1 MYTKL
6 AEIPVPTGA
15 QFLGSSQAIQLSFSV
30 RDHERNVK
38 KTLLKNVILPPSSE
52 AIRLPAQEVDYVAA
66 RYSPSGRKRVVLRE
80 VKNDSGT
87 KRFVEIWEGEALKFN
102 VDVSDKHGAFYPDEF
117 LGSLSFSHEETSIVY
132 TAERVVEKSDED
144 PYAKF
149 RFKPDLGEG
158 LSGKRRPTAF
168 IINWD
173 QSHARVSR
181 IATPDNLYLG
191 QCIFSPSSALTLFA
205 TAYELQPDWR
215 LLGIKF
221 CFNRPSGIWRITLSP
236 AENPS
241 EWQCELKKLTA
252 PEISCRSPRTVG
264 NDLLWLSEASGGA
277 HAKTSMLYFAPN
289 SDSDNLTDSSA
300 LIDVVEQPR
309 SDGFP
314 GLYPAANL
322 PSSLL
327 LSINSDSPT
336 HIALH
341 THYGSR
347 TVVILV
353 SFKGEITVLDPGDT
367 YSWAVLATDGKSRIV
382 CSRSTPAVP
391 YEVVVADIRDVK
403 NVSWKVVDQPTID
416 EDVATAL
423 ASIQTQIIKIPD
435 REPTETIL
443 IQSSSTSGVPPC
455 VLMPHGGPHAAI
467 TTAFNPANTALVLE
481 GYTLSLLNYTGSLGF
496 GEAPIQALLGNCG
509 RVDVDDCMASVEHLI
524 KLGIAEDGPGN
535 LFVMGGSH
543 GGFLTAHLI
552 GQFPDKFTAASMR
565 NPVIS
570 GGDTTT
576 TDIPDWYYSEFG
588 CPYPIQ
594 SSSQGS
600 STSTTVTSKSHL
612 PPLMDS
618 ETFKK
623 LQAASPIAY
632 VDAVKTPTQLFIGLS
647 DRRVSPSHG
656 IEYYHALK
664 ARFQDKSQVDL
675 LVFEGE
681 SHPLDGVETAKV
693 CFEATRDWFAKAKA
707 AVQ

>member
-38 KTLLKNVILPPSSE
+38 KTLLKNIVLPPSGE
-52 AIRLPAQEVDYVAA
+52 AIQLPTQEVDYVAA

-80 VKNDSGT
+80 VKNGSGT

-102 VDVSDKHGAFYPDEF
+102 LDVSDEHGAFYPDEF
-117 LGSLSFSHEETSIVY
+117 LGSLSFSHEESSIVY

-168 IINWD
+168 IVHWD
-173 QSHARVSR
+173 QSHAKVSR

-191 QCIFSPSSALTLFA
+191 QCIFSPSSPLTLFA

-215 LLGIKF
+215 LLGVKF
-221 CFNRPSGIWRITLSP
+221 CFNRPSGIWRINLSP

-241 EWQCELKKLTA
+241 EWQCKLKKLTA

-264 NDLLWLSEASGGA
+264 NDLLWLAEASGGA

-289 SDSDNLTDSSA
+289 SDSDNLTDSSTST
-300 LIDVVEQPR
+300 LIDVAEQPR

-391 YEVVVADIRDVK
+391 YEVVVADIRDLK
-403 NVSWKVVDQPTID
+403 NVSWKVVDQPTIG

-423 ASIQTQIIKIPD
+423 ASIKTQIIKIPG
-435 REPTETIL
+435 REPAETIVV
-443 IQSSSTSGVPPC
+443 QSSSTGSVPPC
-455 VLMPHGGPHAAI
+455 VLMPHGGPHATV
-467 TTAFNPANTALVLE
+467 TTAFNPTTTALVLE
-481 GYTLSLLNYTGSLGF
+481 GYTFSLLNYTGSLGF
-496 GEAPIQALLGNCG
+496 GEASIRALLGNCG
-509 RVDVDDCMASVEHLI
+509 RLDVDDCMASVEHLI
-524 KLGIAEDGPGN
+524 KLGIAEDGPGK

-543 GGFLTAHLI
+543 GGFLTAHH
-552 GQFPDKFTAASMR
+552 
-565 NPVIS
+565 
-570 GGDTTT
+570 
-576 TDIPDWYYSEFG
+576 WYYSEFG
-588 CPYPIQ
+588 CSYPIK

-600 STSTTVTSKSHL
+600 SASTTVTSKGHS
-612 PPLMDS
+612 PPLMNS
-618 ETFKK
+618 QTFEK
-623 LQAASPIAY
+623 LQAASPISY

-647 DRRVSPSHG
+647 DRRVAPTHG

-664 ARFQDKSQVDL
+664 ARFQDKSQVDM

-707 AVQ
+707 DLQ